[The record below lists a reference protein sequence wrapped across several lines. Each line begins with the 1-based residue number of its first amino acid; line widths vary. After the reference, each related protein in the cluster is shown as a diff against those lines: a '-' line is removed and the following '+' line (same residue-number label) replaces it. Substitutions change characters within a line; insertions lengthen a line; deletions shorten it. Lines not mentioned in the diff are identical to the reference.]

1 MASYDVAINFCR
13 ALNLGCRRRSNNNNN
28 NNSGSRR
35 TP

>member
-1 MASYDVAINFCR
+1 VAINFCP

-28 NNSGSRR
+28 NTSGSRR